1 MRYQQLGSS
10 GLTVSAVGYGC
21 NSFGVTLPADKVSG
35 VVQTAIDEGITLFDT
50 ADVYGSY
57 AGEGEELLG
66 RALRGKRDDVIIA
79 TKFGMDTK
87 GANGRDWGVRGSR
100 RYINRAVDASLQ
112 RLGTDWIDLY
122 QMHAPDPLT
131 PIEETL
137 SALDDLKTAGKIRY
151 IGCSNFAAWQ
161 VVDAHWSAVTN
172 GFEPFISAQNA
183 YSLLDLEVEE
193 ELVPALEHLGL
204 GLLPFY
210 PLASGLLTGKYRRA
224 EKPPAGS
231 RLENRPERI
240 EAANF
245 DLLEALEKF
254 AAARELDLLEVA
266 IGGLLAQPGVDSVIS
281 GARTSAQISA
291 NVRAG
296 LWEPDLADL
305 AELDEVVHRV

>member
-1 MRYQQLGSS
+1 MRYQQLGTS
-10 GLTVSAVGYGC
+10 GLTVSTVGYGC
-21 NSFGVTLPADKVSG
+21 NSFGVTLPADEVSD

-66 RALRGKRDDVIIA
+66 RALRGKRDDVIVA

-137 SALDDLKTAGKIRY
+137 SALDDLVTAGKVRY
-151 IGCSNFAAWQ
+151 IGCSNFSAWQ
-161 VVDAHWSAVTN
+161 VVDAHWSAVSN
-172 GFEPFISAQNA
+172 GFTPFISAQNA
-183 YSLLDLEVEE
+183 YSLLDQSAEE

-210 PLASGLLTGKYRRA
+210 PLASGLLTGKYRRE

-231 RLENRPERI
+231 RLESRPERI

-245 DLLEALEKF
+245 DLLEALEAF
-254 AAARELDLLEVA
+254 AAARDLELLDVA

-281 GARTSAQISA
+281 GARKSEQIRA

-296 LWEPDLADL
+296 GWEPDLADL
-305 AELDEVVHRV
+305 AELDEILRRY